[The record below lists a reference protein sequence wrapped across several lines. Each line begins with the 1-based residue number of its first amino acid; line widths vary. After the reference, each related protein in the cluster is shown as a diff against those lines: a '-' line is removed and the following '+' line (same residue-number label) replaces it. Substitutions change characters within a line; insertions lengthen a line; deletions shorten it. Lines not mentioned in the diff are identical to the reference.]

1 MTERELNALLAGGD
15 RETLPLGDG
24 TEFRLLT
31 AFEILEVGRE
41 AASMA
46 ERERE
51 KALCSNAC
59 LLAKAIVKNGRPVFC
74 GGGEVL
80 EKLRVEEI
88 ADLSRRWAE
97 FNRREN
103 PSPEDEQERVD
114 TLKKAWS
121 TRLMSA
127 LSGVCSAVL
136 AFFRPRKKRGE

>member
-1 MTERELNALLAGGD
+1 MNDRELNALLAGQE
-15 RETLPLGDG
+15 RECLELEDG
-24 TEFRLLT
+24 TQLRLLS

-41 AASMA
+41 AAGMV
-46 ERERE
+46 RRDRE

-59 LLAKAIVKNGRPVFC
+59 LLARALVRGGEPVFRD
-74 GGGEVL
+74 GQEVL

-88 ADLSRRWAE
+88 AALSCRWAE

-103 PSPEDEQERVD
+103 PSPEDGEERTD

-127 LSGVCSAVL
+127 LNGACSAVL
-136 AFFRPRKKRGE
+136 AFFLRRRKRKE

>member
-1 MTERELNALLAGGD
+1 MTDRGLSILLAG
-15 RETLPLGDG
+15 RIHETLPLGDG

-41 AASMA
+41 AASMV
-46 ERERE
+46 ERDRE

-59 LLAKAIVKNGRPVFC
+59 LLAKTVMKNGVPVFRN
-74 GGGEVL
+74 GTEVL

-114 TLKKAWS
+114 ELKKGWS

-136 AFFRPRKKRGE
+136 ECFPPRRRRGN

>member
-1 MTERELNALLAGGD
+1 MTDRGLNTLLAGGE

-24 TEFRLLT
+24 SEFRLLS
-31 AFEILEVGRE
+31 AFEVLEVGR
-41 AASMA
+41 AAAALA
-46 ERERE
+46 ERDRE

-59 LLAKAIVKNGRPVFC
+59 LLAKAVIRDGRPVFQS
-74 GGGEVL
+74 GVEVM

-88 ADLSRRWAE
+88 AELSRRWAE

-103 PSPEDEQERVD
+103 PSPEDERERVD
-114 TLKKAWS
+114 ELKKAWS

-136 AFFRPRKKRGE
+136 GCFPPRRRRGK

>member
-1 MTERELNALLAGGD
+1 MTDRGLSALLAGRD
-15 RETLPLGDG
+15 YETLPLGDG
-24 TEFRLLT
+24 TELRLLT

-41 AASMA
+41 AAAMV

-59 LLAKAIVKNGRPVFC
+59 LLARAIVKDGLPVFEN
-74 GGGEVL
+74 GTEVL

-88 ADLSRRWAE
+88 ADLSRRWAA

-114 TLKKAWS
+114 ELKKDWS

-127 LSGVCSAVL
+127 LSGVCSAAL
-136 AFFRPRKKRGE
+136 ACFPPRRRQGK

>member
-1 MTERELNALLAGGD
+1 MTERGLSVLLAGGE

-24 TEFRLLT
+24 TEFRLLS

-41 AASMA
+41 AVSMA
-46 ERERE
+46 ERDRE

-59 LLAKAIVKNGRPVFC
+59 LLAKAMVKNGLPVFQS
-74 GGGEVL
+74 GTEVL

-88 ADLSRRWAE
+88 ADLSRRWAQ

-103 PSPEDEQERVD
+103 PSPEDERERVD
-114 TLKKAWS
+114 ELKKAWS

-127 LSGVCSAVL
+127 LSGVCSAIL
-136 AFFRPRKKRGE
+136 GYFPPRRRRGK

>member
-1 MTERELNALLAGGD
+1 MTDRGLNILLAGRV

-24 TEFRLLT
+24 TQLRLLT

-41 AASMA
+41 AAAMA
-46 ERERE
+46 QRDRE

-59 LLAKAIVKNGRPVFC
+59 LLAKAVVRDGIPVFRS
-74 GGGEVL
+74 GAEVL

-88 ADLSRRWAE
+88 ADLSRQWAA

-103 PSPEDEQERVD
+103 PSPEDEKERVD

-127 LSGVCSAVL
+127 LNGVCSAVL
-136 AFFRPRKKRGE
+136 ACFPPRRRQGK